1 MKKCKEK
8 CKKEMF
14 PTVIAEAF
22 IRPLGL
28 CFWDVSKVGFR
39 WRCSHQLRPS
49 WVDSTNTS
57 RMPKRVGGAI
67 GNFCSKRALKKYLGE
82 KAREHEFLLE
92 MRELPGLS
100 IFVAMILNAET
111 DWYTMIHADE
121 SCNICIYAGLSS
133 TIACDYPLL
142 LTFSLGPVG
151 WLFMKKDSATA
162 KASKCVFWPGLA
174 LGTSHRKQ

>member
-1 MKKCKEK
+1 MHVSTSRGHVGLGRRSYFLQKGAKCSIDSTMKKCKEK

-82 KAREHEFLLE
+82 KAREHEFLFGNE
-92 MRELPGLS
+92 R
-100 IFVAMILNAET
+100 VAWPVHFCCNDFKCW
-111 DWYTMIHADE
+111 DWL
-121 SCNICIYAGLSS
+121 IYHDPCWWVMQYMHLCWV
-133 TIACDYPLL
+133 I
-142 LTFSLGPVG
+142 
-151 WLFMKKDSATA
+151 
-162 KASKCVFWPGLA
+162 
-174 LGTSHRKQ
+174 